1 MITLYRRIRQK
12 LIDSGSIAKYLLY
25 AIGEILLVVIGIL
38 IALQVNN
45 WNEQRKTQIREM
57 NVLTRLHQEMVQDSL
72 NLKST
77 IDLVTYKAEQAERLL
92 RTFESDTEVEN
103 PPEFVRDVFLVGRGG
118 SYLPYIPA
126 YNELVAN
133 GELGII
139 QNEEI
144 IKQISSYLNR
154 MNGLRSFVYD
164 EGETRR
170 SAYNAHIHRYFSALI
185 MNKIWEI
192 GGEAEE
198 HPDEIMQSYDMD
210 IPGYLADPDSDYYIR
225 NVATVNL
232 ELKLLYEQSM
242 ERYTVPILRLLQQE
256 IERQ

>member
-1 MITLYRRIRQK
+1 MLKIFRKIRHK
-12 LIDSGSIAKYLLY
+12 LLQDNKTGVYLKY

-45 WNEQRKTQIREM
+45 WNEERKTKIRERD
-57 NVLTRLHQEMVQDSL
+57 VLTRLHQEMVQDSL
-72 NLKST
+72 SLKSS
-77 IDLVTYKAEQAERLL
+77 ISLVKYKAEQAERLL
-92 RTFESDTEVEN
+92 RAFESDSEVEN

-126 YNELVAN
+126 FNELVAN

-170 SAYNAHIHRYFSALI
+170 SAYNAHLHRYFSALI
-185 MNKIWEI
+185 MNEIWEI
-192 GGEAEE
+192 GTQTEKLT
-198 HPDEIMQSYDMD
+198 DDIMVSYKTD
-210 IPGYLADPDSDYYIR
+210 IPGYLSDPDSEYHIR
-225 NVATVNL
+225 NVAAVNL
-232 ELKLLYEQSM
+232 ELKFLYEQSM
-242 ERYTVPILRLLQQE
+242 ETFTAPILSLINRE
-256 IERQ
+256 IEKK